1 MCPSNNTLLSCNV
14 ISALF
19 QGLTHCFVATQ
30 QPALCRPPR
39 LLFTSRMG
47 GERPSLRGAPSS
59 RGGPRL
65 GDQGQSLECC
75 QQDPVR
81 SSSLIM
87 SHKSPP
93 SARLKFLRLSQ
104 MDPAGSFPAT
114 LRPHR
119 RGVHC
124 LPGKAGRREAAGR
137 CLERDVAL
145 AEDVANVP
153 RWPFRRA
160 LILLGRRDAQN
171 RLAEQPGC
179 VLSK

>member
-19 QGLTHCFVATQ
+19 QRLTHCFVATQ
-30 QPALCRPPR
+30 QPALRRPPR

-93 SARLKFLRLSQ
+93 SARLKFPLVTDGSSRIFSSDTTSAPTRSSLPTGKSRPERSSRSLSR
-104 MDPAGSFPAT
+104 A
-114 LRPHR
+114 RCR
-119 RGVHC
+119 
-124 LPGKAGRREAAGR
+124 AGRRR
-137 CLERDVAL
+137 CKRSSL
-145 AEDVANVP
+145 A
-153 RWPFRRA
+153 FS
-160 LILLGRRDAQN
+160 
-171 RLAEQPGC
+171 PG
-179 VLSK
+179 SYPSGSQGFSE